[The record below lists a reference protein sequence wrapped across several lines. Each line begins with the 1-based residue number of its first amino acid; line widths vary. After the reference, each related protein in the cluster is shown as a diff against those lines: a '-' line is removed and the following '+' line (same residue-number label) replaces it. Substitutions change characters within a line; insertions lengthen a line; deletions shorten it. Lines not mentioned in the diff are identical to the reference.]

1 MKRRVISGVLALTL
15 ISGIIINVVPGTIV
29 SAEPYVK
36 EIPNTEH
43 VEKKFDTS
51 FLSVSGYAE
60 GLVNDRSEYLNT
72 EYHRVCYTELEFL
85 TALDDAREGKVKIIE
100 IREDLDLG
108 YESLSDE
115 EKACKSIDEY
125 GTPLACA
132 LQNPAIGESGV
143 SQLSISNTIG
153 LTIFSPVGATVRRA
167 EWKLQ
172 GTSRD
177 IIIRNLRFDGM
188 WQWSEAAS
196 TKEAGW
202 SLMKVNGAKGVWLD
216 HCSFTNA
223 IDGNID
229 AENGASGIS
238 YTWCVIGPEATES
251 PDQADAIYQSVTY
264 MEYLYQKGNI
274 LDDSGRYT
282 KLRDAGATVPQIM
295 AYECYHKKVSLN
307 GSGDKDYKDNEK
319 LGLLDGNQRIRLT
332 MAYNKVNNTG
342 TRLPLLRQGTAH
354 MFNMYVDHS
363 EHMKMHDDPVFAKN
377 GKWNMSRLIN
387 PRNGGVVGADTCV
400 FKGVNSVMHGEESQ
414 HANINETGFTRLFAN
429 CYNHLLIVNSRVIKL
444 DGTDYTGSSWDNN
457 GENPF
462 NGGSWEWT
470 DKSTI
475 GKWAWSSSIVG
486 VENMKKETPP
496 DEPFTFTYGYDEKL
510 PYTYKTVPLEDV
522 MDVVDTHA
530 GAFTYKEDASFW
542 VRTEYGEN
550 ENFTPADKD
559 AIVEVESIDL
569 NKEKFRINYEDT
581 AQVIAELKPSDTSN
595 RRVTFV
601 SSDPNVVEVWDSGF
615 MVPKNLG
622 EATITVTAE
631 NGISATCQVVV
642 YEKVTAVKLKSRSK
656 SMNVGETLT
665 IPVTIE
671 PYYASDYSVTW
682 SSSNEEV
689 ATVEADGTIRGLQA
703 GKVVITCTSVSD
715 PECFATCMVT
725 VKETSSSDATATPDI
740 TQEPVEKGDVNTD
753 GNVAAD
759 DALLVL
765 KHAAK
770 LITLTEEQLV
780 IADMNND
787 VLVDAQDALM
797 ILQRA
802 AGIK

>member
-1 MKRRVISGVLALTL
+1 MKRRIMAGVTALL
-15 ISGIIINVVPGTIV
+15 LVSGIMLHAVPDTIV

-43 VEKKFDTS
+43 IEKSFDTG
-51 FLSVSGYAE
+51 FLSVTGYAE
-60 GLVNDRSEYLNT
+60 NRVNDRSEYLNT
-72 EYHRVCYTELEFL
+72 EHHRVCYTELEFL

-108 YESLSDE
+108 YESLSE
-115 EKACKSIDEY
+115 EARACKSIDEY
-125 GTPLACA
+125 GTPLATD

-143 SQLSISNTIG
+143 SQLSISNTDG
-153 LTIFSPVGATVRRA
+153 LTIFSPNGATVRRA

-172 GTSRD
+172 GTSKD

-229 AENGASGIS
+229 AENGANGIS
-238 YTWCVIGPEATES
+238 YTWCVIGPETTES

-274 LDDSGRYT
+274 LDSNGRYS
-282 KLRDAGATVPQIM
+282 KLRRAGATVPQIM
-295 AYECYHKKVSLN
+295 AYECHHKKVSLN

-319 LGLLDGNQRIRLT
+319 LGLQDGNQGIRLT

-363 EHMKMHDDPVFAKN
+363 EHMKMHEIPAFADN

-400 FKGVNSVMHGEESQ
+400 FKGVTSVMHGEESQ

-429 CYNHLLIVNSRVIKL
+429 CYNHLLIVNSRVINL

-486 VENMKKETPP
+486 VENMQKENPP
-496 DEPFTFTYGYDEKL
+496 EEPFTFTYGYDEKL
-510 PYTYKTVPLEDV
+510 PYTYKTFPLEDV

-542 VRTEYGEN
+542 VRTEYKEN
-550 ENFTPADKD
+550 ETFTPADKD
-559 AIVEVESIDL
+559 AVVEVEYIDL
-569 NKEKFRINYEDT
+569 NKENFRINYEDT
-581 AQVIAELKPSDTSN
+581 AQVIAELKPSDASN

-601 SSDPNVVEVWDSGF
+601 SSDPNVVEVWDSGL
-615 MVPKNLG
+615 MIPKNLG
-622 EATITVTAE
+622 EATVTVTAE

-656 SMNVGETLT
+656 SMNVGATLT

-671 PYYASDYSVTW
+671 PFYASDYSVTW
-682 SSSNEEV
+682 KSSDETV
-689 ATVEADGTIRGLQA
+689 AKVDADGTIHGLKE
-703 GKVVITCTSVSD
+703 GKVIITCTSVSD
-715 PECFATCMVT
+715 PECSATCQIN
-725 VKETSSSDATATPDI
+725 VKAVATPDV
-740 TQEPVEKGDVNTD
+740 TRSPEKKGDVNKD
-753 GNVAAD
+753 GIVNAS

-770 LITLTEEQLV
+770 LEMLKDDLLN
-780 IADMNND
+780 IADINED
-787 VLVDAQDALM
+787 ELIDANDALR
-797 ILQRA
+797 ILKVA
-802 AGIK
+802 AKLV